1 MPSSPTYD
9 ADDDAAGDDTRMV
22 PNRKLEAIREVKHY
36 AQGSRYRLDA
46 WEPAS
51 TTDSTTQNSETFDAG
66 LNENVWTS
74 PVADDYRT
82 SIDTADSGA
91 YDAIGDIVS
100 DLTDAENAFYDA
112 GLDMVPEDSAL
123 ARWPLT

>member
-9 ADDDAAGDDTRMV
+9 ADDDDVRMV
-22 PNRKLEAIREVKHY
+22 PNRKLEAIQAVKEH
-36 AQGSRYRLDA
+36 AQGSRLRLDS

-51 TTDSTTQNSETFDAG
+51 TTDSTSQHSGTFDAG
-66 LNENVWTS
+66 LNDEVWTS

-82 SIDTADSGA
+82 KIDAADSGT
-91 YDAIGDIVS
+91 YEAIGDIVS
-100 DLTDAENAFYDA
+100 GLTDAANAFYDA

>member
-9 ADDDAAGDDTRMV
+9 ADDDDVRMA

-51 TTDSTTQNSETFDAG
+51 TTDSTSQHSETFDAG

-82 SIDTADSGA
+82 DIDTADSGA